1 MEKTFK
7 MLVINPGSTSTKVSY
22 FENEK
27 NIYTES
33 IFHDAPE
40 LLRYP
45 TVNDQIPLRR
55 AVIEDFVKKN
65 GLAMEDMD
73 AFVGRG
79 GSAYPQKAGVMEIDE
94 ALVAD
99 TAAGVGGSDHPAKLG
114 VMLAY
119 ELCREYGGK
128 MYTVN
133 PTNVDELCD
142 YARPTGIAGL
152 YRRAQTHVLN
162 QKGIGAIHAKAMG
175 KTYEE
180 CNFIICHID
189 GGITVTAHA
198 KGKMIDS
205 TEGAGGD
212 GPFTPTRLGSI
223 PVMEVLTY
231 LEQGHTTSEVKT
243 MLSRS
248 GGFVSHFGTS
258 NSDTVHALVEQGD
271 RKAQVIWNTM
281 IYQLCK
287 SIGGMAAV
295 LEGQVDGI
303 LLTGGLVGTLWRA
316 CAGAAAG
323 LPPSPSIPANVSRR
337 PWRTVC
343 CKCCGRR
350 SRPTAT
356 PESPCSRA
364 SGGKLFEAGSL
375 AARFPQ
381 QKRVVLWEE
390 KPTGRFCGKTAGS
403 PSCPPL
409 LSCAA
414 YGLHCCPIFC
424 PLQATIP
431 CRNRKRPCSLLSI
444 FTAVPRG

>member
-1 MEKTFK
+1 METVYK

-22 FENEK
+22 FENER
-27 NIYTES
+27 NVYTQS

-40 LLRYP
+40 LLAYP

-55 AVIEDFVKKN
+55 RVVEDFVRGH
-65 GLAMEDMD
+65 GLRMEDMD

-79 GSAYPQKAGVMEIDE
+79 GSAYPQAAGVMEIDQ
-94 ALVAD
+94 ALVRD

-119 ELCREYGGK
+119 ALCREYGGR

-142 YARPTGIAGL
+142 YARPTGIAGV

-162 QKGIGAIHAKAMG
+162 QKGIAAIHAKKLG
-175 KTYEE
+175 KQYQD
-180 CNFIICHID
+180 CNFIVSHID

-198 KGKMIDS
+198 RGKMIDS

-231 LEQGHTTSEVKT
+231 LESGHTTDQVKT

-258 NSDTVHALVEQGD
+258 NADTVHALVEQGD
-271 RKAQVIWNTM
+271 AKAVTIWNTM

-287 SIGGMAAV
+287 SIGAMAAV

-303 LLTGGLVGTLWRA
+303 LLTGGLVRFGDIVRGVQQRCGWIAPITVYPGECEQEAMADSVLEVLR
-316 CAGAAAG
+316 GEKQ
-323 LPPSPSIPANVSRR
+323 ANRYTGQPVFR
-337 PWRTVC
+337 
-343 CKCCGRR
+343 GF
-350 SRPTAT
+350 
-356 PESPCSRA
+356 
-364 SGGKLFEAGSL
+364 G
-375 AARFPQ
+375 
-381 QKRVVLWEE
+381 WE
-390 KPTGRFCGKTAGS
+390 
-403 PSCPPL
+403 
-409 LSCAA
+409 
-414 YGLHCCPIFC
+414 
-424 PLQATIP
+424 
-431 CRNRKRPCSLLSI
+431 
-444 FTAVPRG
+444 

>member
-1 MEKTFK
+1 METVYK

-22 FENEK
+22 FENER
-27 NIYTES
+27 NVYTES

-40 LLRYP
+40 LLAYP

-55 AVIEDFVKKN
+55 RVVEDFVRGH
-65 GLAMEDMD
+65 GLRMEDMD

-79 GSAYPQKAGVMEIDE
+79 GSAYPQAAGVMEIDQ
-94 ALVAD
+94 ALVRD

-119 ELCREYGGK
+119 ALCREYGGR

-142 YARPTGIAGL
+142 YARPTGIAGV

-162 QKGIGAIHAKAMG
+162 QKGIAAIHAKKLG
-175 KTYEE
+175 KKYRD
-180 CNFIICHID
+180 CNFIVSHID

-198 KGKMIDS
+198 RGKMIDS

-231 LEQGHTTSEVKT
+231 LESGHTTDQVKT

-258 NSDTVHALVEQGD
+258 NADTVHALVEQGD
-271 RKAQVIWNTM
+271 AKAVTIWNTM

-287 SIGGMAAV
+287 SIGAMAAV
-295 LEGQVDGI
+295 LEGRVDGI
-303 LLTGGLVGTLWRA
+303 LLTGGLVRFGDIVRGVQQRCGWIAPITVYPGECEQEAMADSVLEVLR
-316 CAGAAAG
+316 GEKQ
-323 LPPSPSIPANVSRR
+323 ANRYTGQPVFR
-337 PWRTVC
+337 
-343 CKCCGRR
+343 GF
-350 SRPTAT
+350 
-356 PESPCSRA
+356 
-364 SGGKLFEAGSL
+364 G
-375 AARFPQ
+375 
-381 QKRVVLWEE
+381 WE
-390 KPTGRFCGKTAGS
+390 
-403 PSCPPL
+403 
-409 LSCAA
+409 
-414 YGLHCCPIFC
+414 
-424 PLQATIP
+424 
-431 CRNRKRPCSLLSI
+431 
-444 FTAVPRG
+444 

>member
-1 MEKTFK
+1 MEKPYK

-119 ELCREYGGK
+119 ALCREYGGK

-142 YARPTGIAGL
+142 YARPTGIAGV

-162 QKGIGAIHAKAMG
+162 QKGIAAIHAKKLG
-175 KTYEE
+175 KKYQD
-180 CNFIICHID
+180 CNFIVSHID

-198 KGKMIDS
+198 RGKMIDS

-231 LEQGHTTSEVKT
+231 LESGHTTDQVKT

-258 NSDTVHALVEQGD
+258 NADTVHALVEQGD
-271 RKAQVIWNTM
+271 AKAVTIWNTM

-287 SIGGMAAV
+287 SIGAMAAV
-295 LEGQVDGI
+295 LEGRVDGI
-303 LLTGGLVGTLWRA
+303 LLTGGLVRFGDIVRGVQQRCGWIAPITVYPGECEQEAMADSVLEVLR
-316 CAGAAAG
+316 GEKQ
-323 LPPSPSIPANVSRR
+323 ANRYTGQPVFR
-337 PWRTVC
+337 
-343 CKCCGRR
+343 GF
-350 SRPTAT
+350 
-356 PESPCSRA
+356 
-364 SGGKLFEAGSL
+364 G
-375 AARFPQ
+375 
-381 QKRVVLWEE
+381 WE
-390 KPTGRFCGKTAGS
+390 
-403 PSCPPL
+403 
-409 LSCAA
+409 
-414 YGLHCCPIFC
+414 
-424 PLQATIP
+424 
-431 CRNRKRPCSLLSI
+431 
-444 FTAVPRG
+444 

>member
-1 MEKTFK
+1 METVYK

-22 FENEK
+22 FENER
-27 NIYTES
+27 NVYTQS

-40 LLRYP
+40 LLAYP

-55 AVIEDFVKKN
+55 RVVEDFVRGH
-65 GLAMEDMD
+65 GLRMEDMD

-79 GSAYPQKAGVMEIDE
+79 GSAYPQAAGVMEIDQ
-94 ALVAD
+94 ALVRD

-119 ELCREYGGK
+119 ALCREYGGR

-142 YARPTGIAGL
+142 YARPTGIAGV

-162 QKGIGAIHAKAMG
+162 QKGIAAIHAKKLG
-175 KTYEE
+175 KKYQN
-180 CNFIICHID
+180 CNFIVSHID

-198 KGKMIDS
+198 RGKMIDS

-231 LEQGHTTSEVKT
+231 LESGHTTDQVKT

-258 NSDTVHALVEQGD
+258 NADTVHALVEQGD
-271 RKAQVIWNTM
+271 AKAVTIWSTM

-287 SIGGMAAV
+287 SIGAMAAV
-295 LEGQVDGI
+295 LEGRVDGI
-303 LLTGGLVGTLWRA
+303 LLTGGLVRFGDIVRGVQQRCGWIAPITVYPGECEQEAMADSVLEVLR
-316 CAGAAAG
+316 GEKQ
-323 LPPSPSIPANVSRR
+323 ANRYTGQPVFR
-337 PWRTVC
+337 
-343 CKCCGRR
+343 GF
-350 SRPTAT
+350 
-356 PESPCSRA
+356 
-364 SGGKLFEAGSL
+364 G
-375 AARFPQ
+375 
-381 QKRVVLWEE
+381 WE
-390 KPTGRFCGKTAGS
+390 
-403 PSCPPL
+403 
-409 LSCAA
+409 
-414 YGLHCCPIFC
+414 
-424 PLQATIP
+424 
-431 CRNRKRPCSLLSI
+431 
-444 FTAVPRG
+444 